1 MGSSFDP
8 HELVSRI
15 YEILQPPVIGKG
27 CCKIANSSRNNKARI
42 WIWRTTKISKKNDA
56 KGYI

>member
-1 MGSSFDP
+1 L
-8 HELVSRI
+8 EKAAV
-15 YEILQPPVIGKG
+15 
-27 CCKIANSSRNNKARI
+27 KIANSSRNNKARI